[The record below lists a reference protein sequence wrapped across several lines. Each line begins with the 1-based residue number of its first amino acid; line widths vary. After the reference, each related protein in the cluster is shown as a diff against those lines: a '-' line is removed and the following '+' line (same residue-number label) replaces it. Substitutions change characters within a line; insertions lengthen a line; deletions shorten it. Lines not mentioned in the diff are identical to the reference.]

1 MEELVSRQL
10 VLQAATNAVP
20 ADLDQR
26 VDQHLIEVKAR
37 LGGDAGLARALQ
49 EAGIAADEYPRQVR
63 QNLILENFIKQYLSR
78 EATITAEE
86 IRAYYDNNRAQFQL
100 PEMVRASHILLRTPP
115 DAPEAVK
122 KEKRLTMDVIRA
134 RLERGEKFD
143 EVARQVSEDPGS
155 AARGGDLGMFPRG
168 RMVPEFENAAF
179 SLKTNQLSDVIT
191 TQFGYHLLLVT
202 EHHAPREVSFA
213 EAEADIDR
221 YLTQQ
226 KQPQIMQ
233 QSVEQL
239 RAKAKVEILL
249 PEPPPAATIETPP
262 VAKPNK

>member
-1 MEELVSRQL
+1 MSEAESRQLERDILEELVSRQL

-191 TQFGYHLLLVT
+191 TQFGYHLLLARLPLLEKDRV
-202 EHHAPREVSFA
+202 VS
-213 EAEADIDR
+213 R
-221 YLTQQ
+221 
-226 KQPQIMQ
+226 
-233 QSVEQL
+233 
-239 RAKAKVEILL
+239 
-249 PEPPPAATIETPP
+249 
-262 VAKPNK
+262 